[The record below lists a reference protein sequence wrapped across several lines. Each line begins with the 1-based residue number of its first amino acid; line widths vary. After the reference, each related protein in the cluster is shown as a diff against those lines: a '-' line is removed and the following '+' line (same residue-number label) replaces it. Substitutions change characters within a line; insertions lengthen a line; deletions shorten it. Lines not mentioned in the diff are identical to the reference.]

1 MNPTTVAVRAGWTR
15 GLIELRQ
22 SYTNGADLFG
32 HLFWPTVLL
41 VVVYLTR
48 HTTVESGGLV
58 LGALVLPSVLG
69 MNIAL
74 NGLLTMSQLLTVE
87 REDGTLLRAKATPN
101 GMLGY
106 LVGKIVTVAGGLVI
120 DLAIV
125 LVPGMFIINGLDF
138 GRPSSWLTLTWVVVL
153 GLVATLPL
161 GAIFGSLISSSRS
174 LGLIM
179 LPIMGMIAI
188 SGIFYPITAMPQWLQ
203 WVAQVFPIY
212 WLGLGVRSALLP
224 DSAAVVELGES
235 WRHLETVAV
244 LGAWAVLGLVVAPVV
259 LRRMARRE
267 SGSSVAARRD
277 KVMQR
282 VG

>member
-1 MNPTTVAVRAGWTR
+1 
-15 GLIELRQ
+15 
-22 SYTNGADLFG
+22 
-32 HLFWPTVLL
+32 
-41 VVVYLTR
+41 
-48 HTTVESGGLV
+48 
-58 LGALVLPSVLG
+58 
-69 MNIAL
+69 
-74 NGLLTMSQLLTVE
+74 MSQLLTVE

-125 LVPGMFIINGLDF
+125 LVPGMFIINGLEY
-138 GRPSSWLTLTWVVVL
+138 GRPSSWLTLAWVVVL

-161 GAIFGSLISSSRS
+161 GAIFGSLISSSRG

-179 LPIMGMIAI
+179 PPIMGMIAI